1 MRQIKLANRTFND
14 ILVRRDKGQ
23 STASVL
29 FDTGAAASFISRA
42 LAERIATMS
51 GPMSRSGL

>member
-1 MRQIKLANRTFND
+1 MRQIKLANLTFND

-42 LAERIATMS
+42 LAE
-51 GPMSRSGL
+51 GSRLCPGR